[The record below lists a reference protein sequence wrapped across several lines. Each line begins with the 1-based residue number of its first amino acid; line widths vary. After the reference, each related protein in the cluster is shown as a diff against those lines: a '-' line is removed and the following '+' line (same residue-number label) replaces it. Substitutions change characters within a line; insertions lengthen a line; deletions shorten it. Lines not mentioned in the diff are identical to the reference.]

1 MRAVEIQE
9 YGGPEVLR
17 VVETEV
23 PAPGAGQVSIDVA
36 YTGVNFADLKARAD
50 GYRVP
55 ALPFVPGLEVSGR
68 VRALGAGVTGLA
80 VGQEVAALTQS
91 GAYADVVVADAVTV
105 FALPPGVDL
114 RTGATLP
121 TVLPTAYALIH
132 TVGRLQPGETVLVQG
147 AAGGVGTV
155 LGQLASAAGAGA
167 VHGVVSSAAKAEYAR
182 EHGYDEVFITSST
195 PPSASFVKEVREAT
209 DGRGVDLALDPVGG
223 ETLRA
228 SLDSLAPFGRL
239 VSFGNASGAQ
249 PWQVGQPDLYPLALS
264 VSGFSILTLA
274 QTSPTE
280 LRTLTERAF
289 QTVVDGVVSLPVTA
303 EFALPDAAKAHRLM
317 GTRTSTGKLL
327 LRAHGTNGPADLA

>member
-17 VVETEV
+17 VVEAEV
-23 PAPGAGQVSIDVA
+23 PTPGPGQVSIDVA

-55 ALPFVPGLEVSGR
+55 ALPFVPGLEVSGH

-80 VGQEVAALTQS
+80 VGQEVAALTQG
-91 GAYADVVVADAVTV
+91 GAYADVVAADAVTV
-105 FALPPGVDL
+105 FPLPPGVDL

-167 VHGVVSSAAKAEYAR
+167 VLGVVSSAAKAEYAR
-182 EHGYDEVFITSST
+182 EHGYDEVFVTSST
-195 PPSASFVKEVREAT
+195 TPSFAKEIREAT

-280 LRTLTERAF
+280 LRALTERAF
-289 QTVVDGVVSLPVTA
+289 RTVLDGVVSLPVTA
-303 EFALPDAAKAHRLM
+303 EFALPDAAEAHRLM

-327 LRAHGTNGPADLA
+327 LRAHGTDGDADLA

>member
-9 YGGPEVLR
+9 YGGPEVLK
-17 VVETEV
+17 VVEAEV
-23 PAPGAGQVSIDVA
+23 PEPGPGQLSIDVA
-36 YTGVNFADLKARAD
+36 YTGVNFADLKARAE

-68 VRALGAGVTGLA
+68 VRALGEGVTGLA
-80 VGQEVAALTQS
+80 VGQEVAALTQG

-105 FALPPGVDL
+105 FPLPPGVDL

-155 LGQLASAAGAGA
+155 LGQLASAAGAKA
-167 VHGVVSSAAKAEYAR
+167 VYGVVSGAAKATYAR
-182 EHGYDEVFITSST
+182 DHGYDEVFVTSST
-195 PPSASFVKEVREAT
+195 SFAREVREAT
-209 DGRGVDLALDPVGG
+209 DGRGVDLALDPVSG

-228 SLDSLAPFGRL
+228 SLTSLAPFGRL
-239 VSFGNASGAQ
+239 VSFGNASGAE

-274 QTSPTE
+274 QTAPAE
-280 LRTLTERAF
+280 LRALTERAF
-289 QTVVDGVVSLPVTA
+289 RTVVDGVVSLPVTA
-303 EFALPDAAKAHRLM
+303 EFGLAEAHEAHRLM
-317 GTRTSTGKLL
+317 GARTSTGKLL
-327 LRAHGTNGPADLA
+327 LRVGE

>member
-17 VVETEV
+17 VVEAEV
-23 PAPGAGQVSIDVA
+23 PTPGPGQVSIDVA

-55 ALPFVPGLEVSGR
+55 ALPFVPGLEASGR

-80 VGQEVAALTQS
+80 VGQQVAALTQG

-105 FALPPGVDL
+105 FPLPPGVDL

-167 VHGVVSSAAKAEYAR
+167 VLGVVSSEAKAEYAR
-182 EHGYDEVFITSST
+182 EHGYDEVFVTSST
-195 PPSASFVKEVREAT
+195 TPSFAKEVREASG
-209 DGRGVDLALDPVGG
+209 GRGVDLALDPVGG

-280 LRTLTERAF
+280 LRALTERAF
-289 QTVVDGVVSLPVTA
+289 RTVVDGVVSLPVTA
-303 EFALPDAAKAHRLM
+303 EFALPDAAEAHRLM

-327 LRAHGTNGPADLA
+327 LRAHGTDGDADLA